1 MPENK
6 EKINNLISDLWMAL
20 VTSQNLTPAE
30 SQLLAH
36 LEQMVTAE
44 DEIRALGGSRIEA
57 ALAAL
62 RRRQKRC
69 AQEQEEEAPLVILGA
84 EGDVGTLFDLTPDVI
99 ERLGDP
105 AFTD

>member
-44 DEIRALGGSRIEA
+44 DEIRALGGSRVEA

-62 RRRQKRC
+62 RRRPKRC
-69 AQEQEEEAPLVILGA
+69 AQEQEEANHLVILSA
-84 EGDVGTLFDLTPDVI
+84 AGDAGTLFELTPEII

-105 AFTD
+105 TFTD